1 MSKRYGRNQRR
12 HHREEIAHLRER
24 LRGESTAILYLPRP
38 ETLNLEDVVQVVSF
52 SDEESGGVYN
62 MIERRAVVELAAA
75 DHKRLLQIYQD
86 GQPVA
91 FRGHNF
97 MIVSAAMSNS
107 RDQDAV
113 TLELT
118 GIAS

>member
-12 HHREEIAHLRER
+12 HHREEISHLRER
-24 LRGESTAILYLPRP
+24 LRGESTALMYLPHP
-38 ETLNLEDVVQVVSF
+38 GTLNLEDAVRVISF
-52 SDEESGGVYN
+52 SDEESGGAYD
-62 MIERRAVVELAAA
+62 MIERRVVVELVAA
-75 DHKRLLQIYQD
+75 DHERLLQIYQD

-91 FRGHNF
+91 FRGHNYR
-97 MIVSAAMSNS
+97 IVSASMSNS
-107 RDQDAV
+107 RDRDAV

>member
-1 MSKRYGRNQRR
+1 MSRRYGRNQRR

-24 LRGESTAILYLPRP
+24 LWYESAAHMYLPHP
-38 ETLNLEDVVQVVSF
+38 GTLNLEDAVRVISF
-52 SDEESGGVYN
+52 SDEESGGAYDMV
-62 MIERRAVVELAAA
+62 ERRVVVELVMT
-75 DHKRLLQIYQD
+75 DHERLLQTYQD

-97 MIVSAAMSNS
+97 MIVNVSVSNS

-113 TLELT
+113 TLELM
-118 GIAS
+118 GVVR